1 MIYDAAQILIAVC
14 ETLLVVYGIVE
25 SKLFTRVRLAFE
37 MMLIYDS
44 EKHGGGASLFSG
56 FLHCPFCVGFWVA
69 LAIGLL
75 HGARLETMF
84 VVPACY
90 VTLLLFKRDLIR
102 SNYEFEESRA
112 RHLAGEYRLAKRRE
126 QEQEDPDEPS

>member
-1 MIYDAAQILIAVC
+1 MIYDAAQILIAMC

-25 SKLFTRVRLAFE
+25 SKLFTRVRIAFE

-44 EKHGGGASLFSG
+44 EKHGGGTPLFSG

-69 LAIGLL
+69 LAVGFL
-75 HGARLETMF
+75 HGARLETML

-102 SNYEFEESRA
+102 PAHEHERA
-112 RHLAGEYRLAKRRE
+112 LAQGLAQAYAQQRA
-126 QEQEDPDEPS
+126 EDPDEPS